1 MVKISYYQ
9 YLGKN
14 GLLTTP
20 IKLEGIYSVEKI
32 YLAADNGKLLTKDN
46 QNFVESVTVTPEDV
60 ELWSEV

>member
-20 IKLEGIYSVEKI
+20 IKLEGVYSAEKV

-46 QNFVESVTVTPEDV
+46 KNFVESVTVAPEDV